1 MDYVV
6 NKGVGRP
13 LDFYGLKEQ
22 FILYFAAGIV
32 VAVAIYFVLAFIS
45 QFIAVTVAAL
55 VAVADYFL
63 CYYLNAKYGVCGM
76 SKSFAMRSCP
86 ERIMIRRVRNL
97 MSIGQV

>member
-32 VAVAIYFVLAFIS
+32 VAVAVYFVLAFIS
-45 QFIAVTVAAL
+45 QLFAVV
-55 VAVADYFL
+55 VAVLLALTDYFV
-63 CYYLNAKYGVCGM
+63 CYYFNSKYGVSGM
-76 SKSFAMRSCP
+76 TKNFAMKACP

-97 MSIGQV
+97 ISVNQV